1 MSDGLREMVEQMQW
15 GQYRDTRNQYYG
27 NQGSTYYSPGSSNYQ
42 PPTGSPFMINSSM
55 YSGDEQASRTA
66 AAIAR
71 AQYEDYKRRFIPI
84 RNMLVSEV
92 TTNYDDMLDQE
103 MGRTR
108 SAVTSGFDRAEGSQ
122 RRRLERYGVNSP
134 GTNFNQAETSSMVG
148 GLNLTRQ
155 RSKERKMNLA
165 FGGMNATRGVS

>member
-1 MSDGLREMVEQMQW
+1 MSEGIREWYNEVM
-15 GQYRDTRNQYYG
+15 YRAQQGNQYQHYA
-27 NQGSTYYSPGSSNYQ
+27 NQGSTYYSPGSSTYQ
-42 PPTGSPFMINSSM
+42 PPSGTPFMINPNM
-55 YSGDEQASRTA
+55 YRGDEQASRTA

-71 AQYEDYKRRFIPI
+71 AQYEDYKRRFVPI
-84 RNMLVSEV
+84 RNMLISEV
-92 TTNYDDMLDQE
+92 TTNYEDMLNQE
-103 MGRTR
+103 MDRTR
-108 SAVTSGFDRAEGSQ
+108 SAVSSGFDRAEGAQ

-155 RSKERKMNLA
+155 RSKERKMDLA